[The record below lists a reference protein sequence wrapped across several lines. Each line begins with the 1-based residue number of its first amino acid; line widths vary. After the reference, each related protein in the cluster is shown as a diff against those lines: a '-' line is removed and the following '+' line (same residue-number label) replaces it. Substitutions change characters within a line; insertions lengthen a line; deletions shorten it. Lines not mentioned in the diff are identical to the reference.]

1 MQPSTVGHKGG
12 PRAISSCQRASSA
25 LIWLAPSTF
34 AARSCSSSGPHKDE
48 STRCLEMME
57 LRVLAPNLLERRVA
71 RHVRLDLLLDRRRKS
86 VEALDDG
93 GVGLRG

>member
-25 LIWLAPSTF
+25 LIWLASSTF

-48 STRCLEMME
+48 STRVS
-57 LRVLAPNLLERRVA
+57 R
-71 RHVRLDLLLDRRRKS
+71 
-86 VEALDDG
+86 
-93 GVGLRG
+93 